1 MKTTNKKN
9 EMSYYGFFL
18 SLLALAMFVLI
29 FIFND
34 IGLYLLI
41 GSIIVSILGIVF
53 SSIGIGFSKE
63 HNKSGFVLSVVG
75 LAFNILVLILDI
87 IFLVLVLIIIISMIN
102 AGTTN

>member
-1 MKTTNKKN
+1 MKNNNEKN

-18 SLLALAMFVLI
+18 SILALAMFVLI

-63 HNKSGFVLSVVG
+63 NNKSGFILSVVG
-75 LAFNILVLILDI
+75 LAFNILTLILDI
-87 IFLVLVLIIIISMIN
+87 IFLVFVIIAVFAIIK
-102 AGTTN
+102 AGTTM